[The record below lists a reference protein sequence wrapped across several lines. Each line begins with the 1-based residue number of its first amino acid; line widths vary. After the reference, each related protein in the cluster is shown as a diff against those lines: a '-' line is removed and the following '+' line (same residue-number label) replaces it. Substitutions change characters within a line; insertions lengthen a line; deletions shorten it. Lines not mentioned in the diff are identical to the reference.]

1 MTNPAAAELRRWS
14 DEVARDPGA
23 PAFLPLARALR
34 RQGRRDAALRLCLR
48 GLEHNPGHLEA
59 HALLAVLYLEAGDRD
74 RACDEWAA
82 ILRHDAGHFEANR
95 GLGFHWIERGELA
108 RARPHLERALDRRPE
123 DGPVREALTVL
134 AARGRG
140 GERGSGGVGDTAI
153 APSPTRPLSHS
164 AGRAP
169 AGGPASGPPGAEVHP
184 HVRDPARVF
193 EPLLAEP
200 PFLGGLV
207 IDRQG
212 LILAGTCRPDSDIEE
227 LGAVLGAAID
237 ESARTAE
244 YLALGHWRGALLEA
258 ERAVVHMTPL
268 PGDLAVLLAVRSD
281 VPAGYVLRLSARAS
295 QMARAFLGVE
305 P

>member
-34 RQGRRDAALRLCLR
+34 RQGRRDAAIRLCLR
-48 GLEHNPGHLEA
+48 GLERNPGHLEA
-59 HALLAVLYLEAGDRD
+59 HALLAALYAETGERE

-82 ILRHDAGHFEANR
+82 ILRYDAGHFEANR
-95 GLGFHWIERGELA
+95 GLGFHWLERGDLT
-108 RARPHLERALDRRPE
+108 RARRHLERARDRRP
-123 DGPVREALTVL
+123 DDRAVGEALTVL
-134 AARGRG
+134 AARGGG
-140 GERGSGGVGDTAI
+140 GERASAHSP
-153 APSPTRPLSHS
+153 APALVHS
-164 AGRAP
+164 AGR
-169 AGGPASGPPGAEVHP
+169 PGAETHA

-193 EPLLAEP
+193 EPLLDEP
-200 PFLGGLV
+200 PFLGALV

-212 LILAGTCRPDSDIEE
+212 LILAGTCRPGSDIEE

-244 YLALGHWRGALLEA
+244 YLALGVWRGALLEA

-281 VPAGYVLRLSARAS
+281 VPAGYVLRLSARSS
-295 QMARAFLGVE
+295 QLARAFLGVE